1 MDFQTLPGECDNEVM
16 DLDPTCSM
24 VRHLEAGLDFLRS
37 LMSTSRGQSH
47 SADVDDT
54 KLNPG
59 YPTGK
64 GADMTSLLFW
74 EKGGRPKSDDD

>member
-47 SADVDDT
+47 SAEVDDT

-59 YPTGK
+59 YRTGK
-64 GADMTSLLFW
+64 
-74 EKGGRPKSDDD
+74 DDITLILGKRGSAKKRR